1 MQLLLIKVNALDA
14 KPEYALLGK
23 KQLEDH
29 FTPGEWSKIRSISR
43 GRRILLLI
51 PNNDIVLTSIS
62 IPSKNKKQLLQA
74 VPYALEDTL
83 AEDIDEL
90 HFAIHKNEDDPETQV
105 AIINHSLLGSYISL
119 LKKEGITTHF
129 VLPQLLAQAS
139 AKDAWSIKKLDG
151 DDSSTISVRLGEF
164 SGFSC
169 DQSMLEVFLEQ
180 HEAQQPSVIYSNI
193 EINQLPETLQEL
205 PLERFDSGSAYYNS
219 VINSLPLNLIT
230 GFVSRTQG
238 SSINFKAWRPALVL
252 GSLLAA
258 AWVGIFGWQNSA
270 LLQEKNQLTRE
281 IENTF
286 KTAFPKSRI
295 VDPAQQMTSKLAQL
309 KKNVVQT
316 VTSPLPLISDIS
328 PLLKD
333 YKDITLKEIRY
344 QENELVFVMQSP
356 NLTRLE
362 TFKKDAIKKSSLQV
376 DIKNSTT
383 TADKVEA
390 TLIISPLKLSK
401 IDQEKA

>member
-23 KQLEDH
+23 KQLEDR

-74 VPYALEDTL
+74 IPYALEDTL
-83 AEDIDEL
+83 AEDIEEL

-105 AIINHSLLGSYISL
+105 AIINHALLESYIGL
-119 LKKEGITTHF
+119 LKREGITTHF
-129 VLPQLLAQAS
+129 VLPQLLTQAS
-139 AKDAWSIKKLDG
+139 AKDAWSINKWD
-151 DDSSTISVRLGEF
+151 DDSSTVSIRLDDF
-164 SGFSC
+164 SGFNC

-180 HEAQQPSVIYSNI
+180 HKAQQPSVIYSNL

-205 PLERFDSGSAYYNS
+205 PLERFDSNSASYNS
-219 VINSLPLNLIT
+219 VVNSLPLNLII

-238 SSINFKAWRPALVL
+238 SSVNFKAWRPALVL
-252 GSLLAA
+252 GSLLAVT
-258 AWVGIFGWQNSA
+258 WIGIFEWQNNA
-270 LLQEKNQLTRE
+270 LLQEKNQLTLA

-286 KTAFPKSRI
+286 TTAFPKSRI
-295 VDPAQQMTSKLAQL
+295 VDPAQQMTVKLAQL
-309 KKNVVQT
+309 KKNVKQT

-344 QENELVFVMQSP
+344 KENELVFVMQSP

-362 TFKKDAIKKSSLQV
+362 TFKKDAIKKSGLQV

-383 TADKVEA
+383 TANKVEA
-390 TLIISPLKLSK
+390 TLIISPLKLSA